1 MQRRNFFIHDDLYA
15 ELKELAVEQRTS
27 MSHILRIA
35 ITKYL
40 AAVKKAKEL
49 KQNG

>member
-1 MQRRNFFIHDDLYA
+1 MQRRNFFIHNDLYD
-15 ELKELAVEQRTS
+15 ELKALAAEQRTS

-40 AAVKKAKEL
+40 AAVKKAKEAR
-49 KQNG
+49 QNG